1 VTTGAQALGLRGRR
15 SGTQGHP
22 LAPPAPTP
30 GTSSAPENPQRSTV
44 VLLLVARAV
53 TALAIAGLLV
63 SSEDVDWPLAVGLA
77 VALIVEM
84 AGSAWWLLRSAD
96 PARSPVLLPA
106 LAIDM
111 VLWLGICWATGRCD
125 SPVLLLALVLP
136 SIGALVLNAGWLLGG
151 TVLVMAARVVI
162 GGPTEALLTFCLFQL
177 WGVAIGSA
185 ASRGRRVFAKRIR
198 RLDEVWT
205 AIAGGHGPS
214 EMIRER
220 VADDLRRRALEPV
233 LEVREACA
241 AGVGAD
247 DLASLNGRM
256 STIIARTRAIAH
268 ELHAPAA
275 LHGGVEESI
284 RHVARVRAPAAE
296 IVVRIVG
303 DVPADFA
310 EPLDAVVRDA
320 LGIVAGA
327 WTREVVVELEVDADA
342 ARIGVAVTATPM
354 LDFDGDRRA
363 LRHSALAA
371 RAEVS
376 GVDVTPTEDG
386 GGRVELRLRD
396 VAPLELS
403 GALETRQFRELGTYV
418 ATVRLG
424 AVPLL
429 GVGALLIGGT
439 DPGFW
444 WVYAA
449 FAVDLV
455 GFALFMRRWGS
466 PSRWPYA
473 VSGVL
478 DAVLITGGFA
488 LAGDAQAAF
497 VAVTLMVPVTN
508 APIYPWPMILAVTTF
523 VAAAIA
529 LTAPQLPQPA
539 VTIALAWAAA
549 IALIESSARDRDA
562 RRFFV
567 VARRRNELL
576 RGLLQEEE
584 DERRRLA
591 GQLHDDVL
599 QRLFV
604 VRQDLEE
611 AAEEDSDGTGARQQ
625 ALAGLDGV
633 VAVLTRTVGDLDVDE
648 GATRVAGGLRAALET
663 TTALRDGPDVD
674 LEIDEGAAGVNDG
687 LVVQLVRELYTNV
700 SSRTGAE
707 RMRIGVLRQPGA
719 LVLDVVDDGK
729 GPDWGRPDDWS
740 ELSTVRARTRHL
752 GGSIL
757 LGDAPGGGLHV
768 QIRLPVAAAAPA
780 EAGSPGAPSPV
791 PR

>member
-1 VTTGAQALGLRGRR
+1 VPAV
-15 SGTQGHP
+15 GTP
-22 LAPPAPTP
+22 D
-30 GTSSAPENPQRSTV
+30 APERATI

-53 TALAIAGLLV
+53 TVLAIAALVLV
-63 SSEDVDWPLAVGLA
+63 SADVDVAVAAALLAVL
-77 VALIVEM
+77 VAET
-84 AGSAWWLLRSAD
+84 AASSAWLIGSPD
-96 PARSPVLLPA
+96 PARSPVLRPVLVVD
-106 LAIDM
+106 L
-111 VLWLGICWATGRCD
+111 VLWLGICWASGRGHG
-125 SPVLLLALVLP
+125 PVLLLAVVMP
-136 SIGALVLNAGWLLGG
+136 TIGALVLNIRWLLACAALVIAGR
-151 TVLVMAARVVI
+151 VLM
-162 GGPTEALLTFCLFQL
+162 GGPTEELLTFFLVEV
-177 WGVAIGSA
+177 WAVAIGVA
-185 ASRGRRVFAKRIR
+185 ASRGRGVFAKRIR

-214 EMIRER
+214 ETIRER

-241 AGVGAD
+241 SGAGAD
-247 DLASLNGRM
+247 GLASLNDRM

-275 LHGGVEESI
+275 LHGGVEESV
-284 RHVARVRAPAAE
+284 RHVAQVRAPAAE

-303 DVPADFA
+303 DVPGTLA

-320 LGIVAGA
+320 LAIVAGA
-327 WTREVVVELEVDADA
+327 WTREVVVELHVDGDD
-342 ARIGVAVTATPM
+342 ARIGVAVTATPL
-354 LDFDGDRRA
+354 LDFDGHRRA
-363 LRHSALAA
+363 LRRSALAA
-371 RAEVS
+371 RAEVT
-376 GVDVTPTEDG
+376 GVDVTPTTDG
-386 GGRVELRLRD
+386 GGRVQLRLRD
-396 VAPLELS
+396 VAPRELT
-403 GALETRQFRELGTYV
+403 GALETRQFRELGAYV
-418 ATVRLG
+418 TTVRVG

-429 GVGALLIGGT
+429 GAAALLIGGT

-444 WVYAA
+444 WVYLA
-449 FAVDLV
+449 FAIDLV
-455 GFALFMRRWGS
+455 GFSVFATRTR
-466 PSRWPYA
+466 SRTHWLY
-473 VSGVL
+473 GVAGLL
-478 DAVLITGGFA
+478 DTILITAGFA
-488 LAGDAQAAF
+488 LAGDAQPAF
-497 VAVTLMVPVTN
+497 VALALMVPVAN
-508 APIYPWPMILAVTTF
+508 APVYPWTMILAITGL
-523 VAAAIA
+523 VAIVIV
-529 LTAPQLPQPA
+529 LTAPELPQPA
-539 VTIALAWAAA
+539 VTIALGWAAV
-549 IALIESSARDRDA
+549 IAFVESSARNRDA

-584 DERRRLA
+584 DERRRIA

-611 AAEEDSDGTGARQQ
+611 AAEDDDDAEGARQQ

-663 TTALRDGPDVD
+663 TTALREGPQVD
-674 LEIDEGAAGVNDG
+674 LEIDEGAAGLNDG

-719 LVLDVVDDGK
+719 LVLDIVDDGD
-729 GPDWGRPDDWS
+729 GPDWRRTGDRSPDGRT

-768 QIRLPVAAAAPA
+768 QIRLPVTTTAETPA
-780 EAGSPGAPSPV
+780 TPSPAG
-791 PR
+791 R